1 MMTNALDTEQVKEDN
16 DKGEKEGDIKNNQNE
31 NVQKFTTDDFVR
43 KIRTIMDKSKCFDIF

>member
-1 MMTNALDTEQVKEDN
+1 MMTNALDTEQVQEDN

-31 NVQKFTTDDFVR
+31 NVQKFATDDFVR